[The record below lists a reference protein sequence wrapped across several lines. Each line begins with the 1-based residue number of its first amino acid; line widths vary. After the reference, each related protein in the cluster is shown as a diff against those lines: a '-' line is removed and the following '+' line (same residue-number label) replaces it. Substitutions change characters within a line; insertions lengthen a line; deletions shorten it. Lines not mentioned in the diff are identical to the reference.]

1 MTKQKQMTDKELDQV
16 SGGSAFVKLD
26 GVSGGLINDEFDD
39 FRGLINDE
47 FDDFK
52 GSKYRIGRGPAKYT
66 EVEWT

>member
-39 FRGLINDE
+39 F
-47 FDDFK
+47 K
-52 GSKYRIGRGPAKYT
+52 GSKYRICRGPAKYT